1 MMETATSGRKKWPG
15 ATLHIA
21 PGPTRSP
28 VPEGKQRQYSI
39 KKEAEAPSTGQ
50 RKPGQQP
57 EQASPRPTAPRSHAG
72 HNRTRRGQGPEASA
86 GQGQGQANRDRA
98 TATGQHPARQD
109 RRTQAQGKSQV
120 RSHRARPNKHRA
132 RTGGEQRQHGAPPR
146 AKANERSR
154 SQRRS
159 PQANG
164 PRPTQARAALP
175 PFPRACPLPG
185 ADGPGILGPAVAMDA
200 QPLPCFPCPSFCG
213 PTNPPG
219 GGPGLNVINRP
230 PLLRSA
236 GPSAAGPDSRPSIS
250 PPSALWLP
258 RSARRSVSLETLAG
272 AATFRASG
280 GGGPRRLTPGRH
292 TATTAHPPALAPPS
306 NEPRRPEEDGGHQRR
321 SCTGQP
327 QARPLPAGQA
337 RAPGAQATAHR
348 AHYVAAAPRSAS
360 QGPLPGPPRSR
371 AGQAGQRAAGGCPEK
386 EASRARLGLVCIAP
400 LLCKPACRG
409 RDLRRCCRAVVIS
422 GGVGKVK
429 GSRSSLIKNVFDRPF
444 SHVQSSLRQNRSL
457 YPCRL

>member
-1 MMETATSGRKKWPG
+1 MIEKATSGRKKRPG
-15 ATLHIA
+15 ANRQAA

-120 RSHRARPNKHRA
+120 RSHRARPNKHLA

-146 AKANERSR
+146 EKANERSR

-164 PRPTQARAALP
+164 PRATQARAALP

-185 ADGPGILGPAVAMDA
+185 ATGPGILGPAVAQA
-200 QPLPCFPCPSFCG
+200 ATLPHPSFCG

-258 RSARRSVSLETLAG
+258 RSARRSVSCETLASS
-272 AATFRASG
+272 ATFRASVA
-280 GGGPRRLTPGRH
+280 GGPRRLTPGRH

-321 SCTGQP
+321 RSTGQP
-327 QARPLPAGQA
+327 QARPLPAGQT
-337 RAPGAQATAHR
+337 RASVQQAAAHR
-348 AHYVAAAPRSAS
+348 ARYVAAASRSAGR
-360 QGPLPGPPRSR
+360 GPRPGPPRSR
-371 AGQAGQRAAGGCPEK
+371 AGQAGQRAEGGCPEK
-386 EASRARLGLVCIAP
+386 AARRARLGLVCIAP

-409 RDLRRCCRAVVIS
+409 RDLRRCCRAVITS
-422 GGVGKVK
+422 GDVGKME
-429 GSRSSLIKNVFDRPF
+429 GRRSSLIENVIDRPF
-444 SHVQSSLRQNRSL
+444 SRMQSSSRQNRSL